1 MAMHAPATGL
11 IAASACHRTA
21 LAQREA
27 LSSLPS
33 GAPGAAGSASLRR
46 DALMRRR
53 TALLALRS
61 QACAAR
67 EATPSVETSRL
78 HRSSIEVQV
87 LVTCLMCA
95 ICERAPCASMTP
107 HRRPT
112 NVTIEQGAQSAAS
125 ASGSVCSAFHL
136 YCRPRHGMGIGQEAT
151 LARAQCSQPQRV
163 GFEHGALVHGLMPRG
178 VS

>member
-53 TALLALRS
+53 AALLALRS

-67 EATPSVETSRL
+67 EATPSAETS
-78 HRSSIEVQV
+78 SPSTNVVTCVQV
-87 LVTCLMCA
+87 Y
-95 ICERAPCASMTP
+95 ERAPCASMTP

-163 GFEHGALVHGLMPRG
+163 GCEHGALVHGLMPRG

>member
-21 LAQREA
+21 LAQRAA

-53 TALLALRS
+53 AALLALRS

-67 EATPSVETSRL
+67 EATPSAETR
-78 HRSSIEVQV
+78 R
-87 LVTCLMCA
+87 VTPL
-95 ICERAPCASMTP
+95 RV
-107 HRRPT
+107 HRRRE
-112 NVTIEQGAQSAAS
+112 VVSC
-125 ASGSVCSAFHL
+125 VCK
-136 YCRPRHGMGIGQEAT
+136 YKG
-151 LARAQCSQPQRV
+151 
-163 GFEHGALVHGLMPRG
+163 
-178 VS
+178 